1 MAGKKNFCEIHQSKP
16 RIDGVEKVSGK
27 AVYAGDMYMEN
38 MLYVSDKSY
47 TLRRRLCGNGGGKE

>member
-38 MLYVSDKSY
+38 MLYAGV
-47 TLRRRLCGNGGGKE
+47 

>member
-27 AVYAGDMYMEN
+27 AVYAGDMLIYAGGAVKN
-38 MLYVSDKSY
+38 
-47 TLRRRLCGNGGGKE
+47 LCLCSVMMILTAHL